1 MRAASSPEQAPDA
14 RAWFLYAEFDVVE
27 HPRLVDSD
35 YESDTNQIFPEYI
48 RKLIDSRVSY
58 LDSRLQG
65 MNFISYSVP
74 RTLSSLQ
81 NPGAVPMDA
90 IFHGSQSVPQLTL
103 EG

>member
-14 RAWFLYAEFDVVE
+14 RAWFLCEEFDVVE
-27 HPRLVDSD
+27 HARLVD
-35 YESDTNQIFPEYI
+35 SDTNQIFPEYI
-48 RKLIDSRVSY
+48 RKLIDSRISY

-90 IFHGSQSVPQLTL
+90 IFHGSQSVPQLT
-103 EG
+103 ENGRAS